1 MPHRRRRCSVALTA
15 TVRRVLPAASV
26 RLRLSAE
33 VGRVVVSVWRP
44 TFAQWKTCVNCGRN
58 DSIRL
63 FLFCFSLCSAV
74 DGRLSAP
81 LDAPPTPW
89 IIKCCHHLTRFHLE
103 SLAIYFHRCVT
114 QWNYVK
120 NKLLSE
126 FAAAGSSTW
135 SVWLWSP
142 QRRHLTRI
150 RSGGCCRNRLPLVNT
165 SIKYSAEQPKSTTTW
180 WVLIIKFRPISASL
194 ERRQFW
200 ISEKSEVNVFHKCV
214 IPWLDFVFFS
224 LPRASKL
231 ITDFHFVELRCGL
244 VTEADPLDR
253 SDSPAIDRSLQK
265 RLMQL
270 RWNSNFPKSLSVDLW
285 RPLLS
290 ISGFRRKP
298 WVLCRVA
305 IGLSLSSR
313 FSVLKHKNLITCFRL
328 DRRKKSHLMDSF
340 RGLLLSNT
348 KHSAHRQSTF
358 PSSALVCQNDQF
370 DGIWPIFLI

>member
-1 MPHRRRRCSVALTA
+1 MELRKEQVAERICRCWIVYLVGVALIATA
-15 TVRRVLPAASV
+15 APLDTDPLRWMLPESSAASQHIHQV
-26 RLRLSAE
+26 QRRAAE
-33 VGRVVVSVWRP
+33 INDNVVSVDNQISTNQRITRKAP
-44 TFAQWKTCVNCGRN
+44 ILNLLKQWSK
-58 DSIRL
+58 
-63 FLFCFSLCSAV
+63 
-74 DGRLSAP
+74 
-81 LDAPPTPW
+81 
-89 IIKCCHHLTRFHLE
+89 
-103 SLAIYFHRCVT
+103 
-114 QWNYVK
+114 
-120 NKLLSE
+120 
-126 FAAAGSSTW
+126 
-135 SVWLWSP
+135 
-142 QRRHLTRI
+142 
-150 RSGGCCRNRLPLVNT
+150 RLPQVCN
-165 SIKYSAEQPKSTTTW
+165 S
-180 WVLIIKFRPISASL
+180 
-194 ERRQFW
+194 
-200 ISEKSEVNVFHKCV
+200 V
-214 IPWLDFVFFS
+214 IGFCFFS

-270 RWNSNFPKSLSVDLW
+270 RWNSNFPKALSVDLW

-290 ISGFRRKP
+290 IPGFRRKP